1 MFKTFEL
8 EFTCPKC
15 NKNFSIRGYWRW
27 ILKAPFHYF
36 EKRKTKCPHC
46 DKKSYVGWNKI
57 TKI

>member
-27 ILKAPFHYF
+27 MLTTLFHWF
-36 EKRKTKCPHC
+36 EKRRTKCPHC
-46 DKKSYVGWNKI
+46 GKKSFVGWNKI